1 MLMEQ
6 TLALDLQKP
15 IKPKKCKICKLTF
28 TPTKPLQQVCGFEC
42 ALELAKTKRIKTV
55 KKEVK
60 EAKQKLKS
68 RSDWLKDT
76 QVVFNKYIR
85 LRDQDDG
92 CISCGSKSA
101 NAYHAGHYRS
111 IGSAGHL
118 RFNEQNCHRQCAA
131 CNTHLSGNLIRY
143 RLGLIRKIGIFAVEA
158 LESNND
164 TIKIGI
170 DEIKV
175 LKKHFSD
182 KIKTLNPDKQG

>member
-1 MLMEQ
+1 MKS
-6 TLALDLQKP
+6 T
-15 IKPKKCKICKLTF
+15 IRPKKCKICKLTF
-28 TPTKPLQQVCGFEC
+28 TPERPLQQVCGFEC
-42 ALELAKTKRIKTV
+42 AIHLLKYNKVKKV

-60 EAKQKLKS
+60 EAKLKLKS

-101 NAYHAGHYRS
+101 SAYHAGHYRS

-143 RLGLIRKIGIFAVEA
+143 RLGLIRKIGILAVET
-158 LESNND
+158 LESDND
-164 TIKIGI
+164 TIKLTI

-175 LKKHFSD
+175 LKKVFSD
-182 KIKTLNPDKQG
+182 KIKALNLDKQG